1 MFNIEQYRRHMVNSW
16 SSNPLWE
23 KVVLIL
29 PDNVARYYREGMSR
43 LEERMGLAESRIN
56 HPLVNS
62 GDAYWT
68 NNTTLCLGYKLISNN
83 EVFRPIFSH
92 GRQDLIN
99 GFQKNIQKGVLKRE
113 EKALWLE
120 LVRIKRLPIEI
131 VDTVF
136 EYVVMADTTHIFGK
150 LNLADLR

>member
-1 MFNIEQYRRHMVNSW
+1 MVNSW

-43 LEERMGLAESRIN
+43 MYSTTHVESRIN

-62 GDAYWT
+62 ADAYWT

-92 GRQDLIN
+92 RRQDLIN
-99 GFQKNIQKGVLKRE
+99 GFQKNILKGVLKRE